1 MKWHKFI
8 LVVVFV
14 IEIGMLS
21 FLRGKFGIYYSPII
35 LFLASLFIGIYPII
49 VLYKNKITAHETD
62 SIIPPNRVKIAL
74 IISSIIIGIL
84 ISSIYL
90 SKIFTDYEINA
101 KKSDIIPC
109 INILVTRVLNKE
121 FPYKTISDWGYDLS
135 PNYMPLTWMP
145 FIIAKIINF
154 DFRWLAFSVWCLS
167 VAFYTLVLL
176 RKNLPL
182 IHSAFLSLLPFVV
195 LLTLTKYEP
204 AIFGYTI
211 EPLIAGYYL
220 ILSLTILSKSNLI
233 RAIGLILCLLS
244 RYSLILW
251 IPFYLT
257 TVFFL
262 EKKRNAI
269 IILVLV
275 LIAIF
280 LVYYLPF
287 VSSDW
292 TVVKKG
298 HEYYTTCALGEWN
311 LWQNQGDKPYNLFR
325 GAGFACYFY
334 DFLNVNLLDRLKIL
348 QYTHYS
354 ISILSVLILGFL
366 YMSLKKQ
373 VDYRLYLLFS
383 LKIYLTFFYNFI
395 QVPYTYLFMVPLF
408 ISLVIIFVIFTST
421 VSSPELPKNSG

>member
-1 MKWHKFI
+1 MLIAFA
-8 LVVVFV
+8 

-35 LFLASLFIGIYPII
+35 LFLASLFIGIYPIVI
-49 VLYKNKITAHETD
+49 SYRNKITAYETD

-90 SKIFTDYEINA
+90 SKNFTDYEINT

-109 INILVTRVLNKE
+109 INILVTRVLNNE
-121 FPYKTISDWGYDLS
+121 FPYKTISNWGYDLF

-182 IHSAFLSLLPFVV
+182 IHSAFLSLLPFIV
-195 LLTLTKYEP
+195 LLTFIKYEP

-257 TVFFL
+257 VVFFL
-262 EKKRNAI
+262 GKKRNAI
-269 IILVLV
+269 VILSLV

-280 LVYYLPF
+280 LICYLPYL
-287 VSSDW
+287 SSDW
-292 TVVKKG
+292 TFVKKG
-298 HEYYTTCALGEWN
+298 YHYYTTCALGEWN
-311 LWQNQGDKPYNLFR
+311 LWQDQGDKPYHLFR
-325 GAGFACYFY
+325 GVGFACYFY
-334 DFLNVNLLDRLKIL
+334 AFLDGNLLDRLKIL
-348 QYTHYS
+348 QYTHYI

-408 ISLVIIFVIFTST
+408 ISLVIILVIFAST
-421 VSSPELPKNSG
+421 VSRPEFPKNSG